1 MRLIHYILL
10 TVGLLWLS
18 FDAWII
24 FSNISLRE
32 TSLGAIAKYLDMLPA
47 WIGIPVHIGLW
58 LVLLLGWSVAL
69 VIAVR
74 PLFPARNRR

>member
-1 MRLIHYILL
+1 MKLIHYILL

-32 TSLGAIAKYLDMLPA
+32 TSLGAIAKYLDLLPA
-47 WIGIPVHIGLW
+47 WVANPIYVLLW
-58 LVLLLGWSVAL
+58 LVLLLGWSVVLILAL
-69 VIAVR
+69 K
-74 PLFPARNRR
+74 PLFVVRNRR